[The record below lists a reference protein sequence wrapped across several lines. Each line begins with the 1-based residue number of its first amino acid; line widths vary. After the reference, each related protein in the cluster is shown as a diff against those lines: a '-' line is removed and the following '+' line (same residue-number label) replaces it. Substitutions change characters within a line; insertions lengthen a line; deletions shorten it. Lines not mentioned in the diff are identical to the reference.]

1 MGAFAGM
8 TELLGDLVP
17 VAASL
22 GYPDSSICVLKGDIE
37 LLAAEY
43 PETHK
48 NLMSC
53 GYHKDGRT
61 PIEYGQDLV
70 ASWIY
75 EDSLMAELTKKGLQ
89 ITGAGADKKRE
100 ILARAN
106 VTTESDC
113 CVSSG
118 NTSRKLEI
126 MNDYKGYWSTR
137 HKCHLRDE
145 KYTRMTRENAIFLG
159 VAPLDKKY
167 FIADFA
173 NPVEAKY
180 IPYHRPYYGKPA
192 YEISVSQDRLK
203 ELDFNTIAQEIA
215 TMF

>member
-1 MGAFAGM
+1 MGAFTGM
-8 TELLGDLVP
+8 TELLGDLVS
-17 VAASL
+17 VATSL
-22 GYPDSSICVLKGDIE
+22 GYPESSICVLKGDID

-53 GYHKDGRT
+53 NYLRDGRS

-75 EDSLMAELTKKGLQ
+75 EDSLMAELSKNGLQ
-89 ITGAGADKKRE
+89 ITGAGADRCRE

-118 NTSRKLEI
+118 NSSRKVEI
-126 MNDYKGYWSTR
+126 MNDYKGFWSKN

-145 KYTRMTRENAIFLG
+145 KYTRMAREKAIFLG
-159 VAPLDKKY
+159 VAPMDKKF

-173 NPVEAKY
+173 NEVEAKY
-180 IPYHRPYYGKPA
+180 IPYHRPYFGKPA
-192 YEISVSQDRLK
+192 YEISVTRDQLNDLYFSV
-203 ELDFNTIAQEIA
+203 IAKEIA
-215 TMF
+215 NMM

>member
-22 GYPDSSICVLKGDIE
+22 GYPDSSICVLKGDID
-37 LLAAEY
+37 LLAAEF
-43 PETHK
+43 PQTHA

-100 ILARAN
+100 ILA
-106 VTTESDC
+106 
-113 CVSSG
+113 
-118 NTSRKLEI
+118 
-126 MNDYKGYWSTR
+126 
-137 HKCHLRDE
+137 
-145 KYTRMTRENAIFLG
+145 
-159 VAPLDKKY
+159 
-167 FIADFA
+167 
-173 NPVEAKY
+173 
-180 IPYHRPYYGKPA
+180 
-192 YEISVSQDRLK
+192 
-203 ELDFNTIAQEIA
+203 
-215 TMF
+215 